1 MNIMNRFLHLFI
13 FILGLAV
20 ACWIGARYVTTN
32 PLALAVT
39 VLIVAVYLVGAFELY
54 RYQQATITLT
64 RALEGLSEP
73 LSDLDEWLRRLAPGL
88 RNAVRLR
95 IEGERASLPG
105 PALTPYL
112 VGLLVLLGM
121 LGTFLGMVATLRGTG
136 LALESATDLHAIR
149 ASMAEPVK
157 GLGFAF
163 GTSVAGVATSA
174 MLGLL
179 SALCRRERI
188 GAAQWL
194 DTKIATTLRSYSLA
208 HQREERLRLLQRQTE
223 VLPAVVDKLA
233 ALMTAMDRH
242 HQTMNER
249 LAAGQEAFQAR
260 TEAAYT
266 RLAASVE
273 LSLKEGIAEGAR
285 AAGNAIQPVAEATM
299 SSLARESAALHDT
312 VRDAVQ
318 QQLDGVSSHAQSAA
332 AAVADTLA
340 QAWQAGLAQHERS
353 SQKLADDNQQAL
365 TAAVAAME
373 QHAVSLVKTVGHSQ
387 DELQARLA
395 SQDAQ
400 RLAAWTDTLSG
411 MAASQRSDWEQ
422 AGAHAASRQQ
432 EICDA
437 LAQTA
442 RDISSETQA
451 SAKAMIAE
459 IAKLLQTASE
469 APKAAAEVIGEL
481 RQKLSDSL
489 VRDNS
494 MLEER
499 SRLLETVG
507 TLLDTI
513 NHASSEQRTAVDALV
528 NTSADV
534 LNRVSTQFTGHIEAE
549 TGKLTQVAEQVAK
562 GAADVASLGDAFGA
576 AVQQFSQSSVSLQE
590 RLERIE
596 AAFDKSMAR
605 SDEQLAYYVAQAR
618 EVVDLSI
625 LSQKQIIEE
634 LQQLADRGAPAGADA
649 A

>member
-1 MNIMNRFLHLFI
+1 MNRFLHLFI

-54 RYQQATITLT
+54 RYQQATSTLT
-64 RALEGLSEP
+64 RALDGLSEP

-233 ALMTAMDRH
+233 ALMAAMDRH
-242 HQTMNER
+242 HQAMNER
-249 LAAGQEAFQAR
+249 LAAGQESFQAR

-273 LSLKEGIAEGAR
+273 QSLKEGIAEGAR
-285 AAGNAIQPVAEATM
+285 AAGTAIQPVAEATM
-299 SSLARESAALHDT
+299 SRLARESAALHDT

-332 AAVADTLA
+332 AAVADALA

-373 QHAVSLVKTVGHSQ
+373 QHAVSLVQAVGRSQ
-387 DELQARLA
+387 DDLQARLA

-411 MAASQRSDWEQ
+411 MAAAQRSDWEQ

-451 SAKAMIAE
+451 NAKATIAE

-489 VRDNS
+489 ARDNS

-513 NHASSEQRTAVDALV
+513 NHASSEQRAAVDGLV

-549 TGKLTQVAEQVAK
+549 TGKLTQVAAQVAN
-562 GAADVASLGDAFGA
+562 GAADVARLGDAFGV

-596 AAFDKSMAR
+596 AAFDKSMTR

-634 LQQLADRGAPAGADA
+634 LQQLADRGAPTGADA